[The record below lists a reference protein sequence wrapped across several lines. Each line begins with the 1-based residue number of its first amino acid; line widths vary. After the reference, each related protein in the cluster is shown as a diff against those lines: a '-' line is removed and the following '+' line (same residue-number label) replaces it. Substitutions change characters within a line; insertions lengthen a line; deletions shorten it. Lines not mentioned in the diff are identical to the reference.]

1 MKRLQTFLTL
11 TLLGGMTV
19 VLPVV
24 ILAIL
29 FQWLFGLVTNSIQPM
44 TDWLSHYAEIK
55 EIVADA
61 IVVLIILA
69 TCFLIGLLIKTGV
82 GRWLHHWLDRVLG
95 RLAPGYKTIREIVS
109 QFLGGENDE
118 SLLNGQV
125 CKAWIFG
132 AQSPASMTAIVTATH
147 SDGSY
152 SVFVPTAP
160 IPTSGLV
167 YHLPEDC
174 VQLLPH
180 ISVETA
186 MRTVIAC
193 GAGSQILRAP
203 PAEA

>member
-19 VLPVV
+19 VLPVA

-125 CKAWIFG
+125 CKAWVFG
-132 AQSPASMTAIVTATH
+132 PHSPASMTAIVTATH

-160 IPTSGLV
+160 IPTSGIV
-167 YHLPEDC
+167 YHLPGAC
-174 VQLLPH
+174 VELLPH

-193 GAGSQILRAP
+193 GAGSQILQAP
-203 PAEA
+203 ATEA

>member
-1 MKRLQTFLTL
+1 MKRLQTFITL
-11 TLLGGMTV
+11 TLLGGLTV
-19 VLPVV
+19 VLPVA

-29 FQWLFGLVTNSIQPM
+29 FQWLFGLVTTSIQPM
-44 TDWLSHYAEIK
+44 TDWLTRYAEIK

-69 TCFLIGLLIKTGV
+69 TCFLIGLLIKTSV

-109 QFLGGENDE
+109 QFLGGENEE

-125 CKAWIFG
+125 CKAWVFG

-147 SDGSY
+147 RDGSY

-160 IPTSGLV
+160 IPTSGMV
-167 YHLPEDC
+167 YHLPRDC
-174 VQLLPH
+174 VELLPH

-193 GAGSQILRAP
+193 GAGSQILQTP
-203 PAEA
+203 PPKT